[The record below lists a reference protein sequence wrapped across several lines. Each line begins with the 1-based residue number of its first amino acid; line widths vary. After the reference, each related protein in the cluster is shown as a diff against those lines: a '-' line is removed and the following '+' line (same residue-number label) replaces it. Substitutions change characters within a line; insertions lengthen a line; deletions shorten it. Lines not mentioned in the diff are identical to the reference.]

1 MGKLPAAAND
11 MCGITGFVEVGGFSE
26 TDARHTIEAQTKTL
40 WHRGPDDNGIWMDPD
55 AGVALG
61 HRRLSIL
68 DLSPAGHQPMVS
80 ASGRY
85 VIVLNGEI
93 YNHLEIRERL
103 DAAESAPHWRGH
115 SDTET
120 LLASIDRWGIEFTLD
135 MSVGMFAF
143 GVWDRRD
150 KVLTLARDRMGE
162 KPLYYGWQ
170 GGSFLFASE
179 LKAMRAHPGFRPEI
193 DRGVLEDY
201 MRHGYI
207 RAPQCIYRNIFKLL
221 PGTYLQLPAIRSAG
235 SLPAPRSYWSLR
247 EVVEQG
253 RRDPFRG
260 DDEEAARLLED
271 LLGRAVALQSI
282 ADVSLGAFLSGG
294 IDSSLVVALMQ
305 ARSSKAVKTFTIG
318 FNETRFNEA
327 PYARAV
333 AQHLGTDH
341 TELYV
346 DSNDAM
352 RVIPKLPVLFDEPF
366 GDSSAIPT
374 YLVSQLA
381 RSKVT
386 VSLSG
391 DGGDEI
397 FGGYSRYQR
406 TADIWRNLRKVPRAL
421 RASMSYGARQ
431 FGPLARATSFGPA
444 LQRFG
449 QYLSADSAQQC
460 YAIQFSQHYGLATGV
475 LGVPCNS
482 PTPPA
487 GPEGAD
493 AGERLFDH
501 MMYEDSVSYLPD
513 DILVKVDRASMAVSL
528 ESRVPLLDH
537 RVVEFAWRLPLHLK
551 VRQGE
556 GKWLLKKVLRRH
568 IPGRLIDRKK
578 MGFGVPVGE
587 WIRGPLR
594 DWAEDLLSAQRLRQ
608 QGFFDEPTVR
618 ARWAHYLKGGRMS
631 SDGIWQLLM
640 FQSWMDG

>member
-1 MGKLPAAAND
+1 
-11 MCGITGFVEVGGFSE
+11 
-26 TDARHTIEAQTKTL
+26 
-40 WHRGPDDNGIWMDPD
+40 
-55 AGVALG
+55 
-61 HRRLSIL
+61 
-68 DLSPAGHQPMVS
+68 
-80 ASGRY
+80 
-85 VIVLNGEI
+85 
-93 YNHLEIRERL
+93 
-103 DAAESAPHWRGH
+103 
-115 SDTET
+115 
-120 LLASIDRWGIEFTLD
+120 
-135 MSVGMFAF
+135 
-143 GVWDRRD
+143 
-150 KVLTLARDRMGE
+150 
-162 KPLYYGWQ
+162 
-170 GGSFLFASE
+170 
-179 LKAMRAHPGFRPEI
+179 
-193 DRGVLEDY
+193 
-201 MRHGYI
+201 
-207 RAPQCIYRNIFKLL
+207 LL
-221 PGTYLQLPAIRSAG
+221 PGTYLQLPAFRSAG
-235 SLPAPRSYWSLR
+235 SLPGPRGYWSLR

-253 RRDPFRG
+253 RRDPFQG

-318 FNETRFNEA
+318 FNEARFNEA

-346 DSNDAM
+346 DWNDAM
-352 RVIPKLPVLFDEPF
+352 QVIPKLPVLFDEPF

-406 TADIWRNLRKVPRAL
+406 TAHIWRHLRKIPRAL
-421 RASMSYGARQ
+421 RAPMSYGARR
-431 FGPLARATSFGPA
+431 FGPLASATSLGPA
-444 LQRFG
+444 LLRFG

-475 LGVPCNS
+475 LDAPGNS

-493 AGERLFDH
+493 ASERLFDH

-528 ESRVPLLDH
+528 ESRVPMLDH

-551 VRQGE
+551 VRHGE
-556 GKWLLKKVLRRH
+556 GKWLLKNVLRRH
-568 IPGRLIDRKK
+568 IPGRLIDREK

-618 ARWAHYLKGGRMS
+618 ARWAQYLKRGRMS